1 MYPKE
6 RTSLKRI
13 ARILR
18 ERHGERIRSVTAF
31 GSRVRGDHGPGSDF
45 DLLIVVRNR
54 TAAIENEIIGTVV
67 DEEMRD
73 GWNFTP
79 LIKDEVAFAHERD
92 HSTPFYENITREGVI
107 L

>member
-1 MYPKE
+1 MA
-6 RTSLKRI
+6 RI
-13 ARILR
+13 ARLLR

-31 GSRVRGDHGPGSDF
+31 GSRVRGDYGPGSDF

-54 TAAIENEIIGTVV
+54 TPALENEIIGTVV
-67 DEEMRD
+67 DEEIRD

-79 LIKDEVAFAHERD
+79 LIKDEVAFAHEREF
-92 HSTPFYENITREGVI
+92 STPFYENVTREGVN